1 MPLTYDTPLGWVVLF
16 FAGLIA
22 SSVNAFAGGGTLVSF
37 PVLIGLGVGEQAA
50 NATNSMALWPGSLS
64 SAFGFRERFQAT
76 KHYYATLVPATV
88 LGSTAGAWLMIV
100 TPSSTFRFLIPFLIL
115 LATVILAFQSSIK
128 RWVVRHETE
137 GQVKPRLSLG
147 FILQF
152 LISVYGG
159 YFGAGMGIMMLAA
172 MALFVEGDMHD
183 LNALKNTLA
192 VVINVVAMGWFL
204 AKGLVVLVPCLA
216 LMAGAIIGGF
226 GAARLSQKVPSDK
239 LRAGVVLYGF
249 VMSAWFFWRLR
260 G

>member
-1 MPLTYDTPLGWVVLF
+1 MPHAYQTPLGWVVLF
-16 FAGLIA
+16 FAGLVA
-22 SSVNAFAGGGTLVSF
+22 SGVNAFAGGGTLVSF

-76 KHYYATLVPATV
+76 KHYYASLVPATV
-88 LGSTAGAWLMIV
+88 LGSTVGAWLMIV
-100 TPSSTFRFLIPFLIL
+100 TPSSTFRVLVPFLIL
-115 LATVILAFQSSIK
+115 MATLILAFQAPIK
-128 RWVVRHETE
+128 RWVVRHESE
-137 GQVKPRLSLG
+137 GEVKPKVMLG

-192 VVINVVAMGWFL
+192 VVINVVAMGWFIANRLIEL
-204 AKGLVVLVPCLA
+204 AACFA
-216 LMAGAIIGGF
+216 LMAGAVIGGF

-239 LRAGVVLYGF
+239 LRIGVVVYGF
-249 VMSAWFFWRLR
+249 AMSIWFFLRLR